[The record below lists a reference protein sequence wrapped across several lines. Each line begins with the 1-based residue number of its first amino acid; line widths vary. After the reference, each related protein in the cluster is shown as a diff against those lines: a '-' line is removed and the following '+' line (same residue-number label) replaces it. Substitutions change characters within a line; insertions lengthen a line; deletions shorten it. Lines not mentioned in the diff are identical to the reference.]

1 MHALSRFALIPALAI
16 TVLATAG
23 CKSGPKPGEVRVG
36 FEVIPSR
43 TTILA
48 GENVTFTANT
58 TNTLNRDASIEW
70 TTTGGK
76 MEEVQGD
83 RIRRITFDDAGEY
96 KVSTDLLIEGKR
108 VDTEITKIFVQEVR

>member
-1 MHALSRFALIPALAI
+1 MHALSRLTLVPALAV
-16 TVLATAG
+16 TLLAAVG
-23 CKSGPKPGEVRVG
+23 CQSGPKPGEVRVG

-70 TTTGGK
+70 ATTGGE
-76 MEEVQGD
+76 MEQVEGD
-83 RIRRITFDDAGEY
+83 RIRRVTFDEAGEY
-96 KVSTDLLIEGKR
+96 KVSTDLLLEGKR
-108 VDTEITKIFVQEVR
+108 VDTEITKIFVQEVN

>member
-1 MHALSRFALIPALAI
+1 MHVLSRFTLIPALAV
-16 TVLATAG
+16 TLLATAG

-43 TTILA
+43 TTVLA
-48 GENVTFTANT
+48 GENVTFTART

-70 TTTGGK
+70 TTTGGD

-83 RIRRITFDDAGEY
+83 RIRRVTFDEAGEY
-96 KVSTDLLIEGKR
+96 KVTADLLIEDKR
-108 VDTEITKIFVQEVR
+108 VDTEITKIFVQEVQ